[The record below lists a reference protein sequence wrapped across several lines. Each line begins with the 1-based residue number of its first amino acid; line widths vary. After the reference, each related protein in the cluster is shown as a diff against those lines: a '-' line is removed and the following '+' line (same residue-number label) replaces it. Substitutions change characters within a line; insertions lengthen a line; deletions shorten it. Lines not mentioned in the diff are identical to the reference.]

1 MLNEEVAKVIG
12 ENVRRYRKEKG
23 YTQERLAE
31 EANIDRTAISKLEKG
46 KFLPTISFILAIM
59 IIITFPFTAYA
70 DNESGNGT
78 GDAGSS
84 GTHIIAEAKYESPFL
99 LSSLLFRTAPFP
111 SPLLEKG
118 VGIPLIVTKLDG
130 AWLPNFDFS

>member
-46 KFLPTISFILAIM
+46 KFYWINIFFYRSITYKNRFANYVKLCYNKFVTIL
-59 IIITFPFTAYA
+59 
-70 DNESGNGT
+70 ES
-78 GDAGSS
+78 
-84 GTHIIAEAKYESPFL
+84 
-99 LSSLLFRTAPFP
+99 
-111 SPLLEKG
+111 
-118 VGIPLIVTKLDG
+118 
-130 AWLPNFDFS
+130 

>member
-46 KFLPTISFILAIM
+46 KFLPTISFILAISQ
-59 IIITFPFTAYA
+59 TL
-70 DNESGNGT
+70 
-78 GDAGSS
+78 
-84 GTHIIAEAKYESPFL
+84 HIE
-99 LSSLLFRTAPFP
+99 
-111 SPLLEKG
+111 
-118 VGIPLIVTKLDG
+118 LIYFFIV
-130 AWLPNFDFS
+130 A

>member
-46 KFLPTISFILAIM
+46 KFLPTISFIIEISQTL
-59 IIITFPFTAYA
+59 
-70 DNESGNGT
+70 
-78 GDAGSS
+78 
-84 GTHIIAEAKYESPFL
+84 HIE
-99 LSSLLFRTAPFP
+99 
-111 SPLLEKG
+111 
-118 VGIPLIVTKLDG
+118 LIYFFIG
-130 AWLPNFDFS
+130 A

>member
-46 KFLPTISFILAIM
+46 KFLPTISFILAISLARHPSE
-59 IIITFPFTAYA
+59 ILSEEGY
-70 DNESGNGT
+70 
-78 GDAGSS
+78 DAQ
-84 GTHIIAEAKYESPFL
+84 HPD
-99 LSSLLFRTAPFP
+99 RC
-111 SPLLEKG
+111 
-118 VGIPLIVTKLDG
+118 LD
-130 AWLPNFDFS
+130 A

>member
-46 KFLPTISFILAIM
+46 KFLPIPVIKVLT
-59 IIITFPFTAYA
+59 
-70 DNESGNGT
+70 
-78 GDAGSS
+78 
-84 GTHIIAEAKYESPFL
+84 K
-99 LSSLLFRTAPFP
+99 
-111 SPLLEKG
+111 PLPKIG
-118 VGIPLIVTKLDG
+118 
-130 AWLPNFDFS
+130 

>member
-46 KFLPTISFILAIM
+46 KFLPTISFILAISK
-59 IIITFPFTAYA
+59 TL
-70 DNESGNGT
+70 
-78 GDAGSS
+78 
-84 GTHIIAEAKYESPFL
+84 HIE
-99 LSSLLFRTAPFP
+99 
-111 SPLLEKG
+111 
-118 VGIPLIVTKLDG
+118 LIYFFIG
-130 AWLPNFDFS
+130 A